1 MKRIEVRESKIPL
14 IVGILDFIVFFIFL
28 VCFSIASLSDNA
40 FVAAIFCIMI
50 FGGFCFLGIYL
61 IISYF
66 RRRLILYDN
75 YFTYTKTLG
84 KTKTYEYYEISSIQT
99 MFNTVNIQ
107 LKIYNKND
115 KKIVSIENNML
126 GYEQAI
132 DFFLEKN
139 INIDNADIEKYGNK
153 IDKIRKKNDDNKKN
167 EENYIKNRWTIQ
179 QIKKE
184 IQFMKIF
191 NIIIIVCFVMSLFL
205 PIKTDFMINLI
216 IIVFIYCLYLHFYPK
231 MVLEIKDKS
240 KSYRIPFPFLCF
252 CLIMLHF
259 LFSTETINEKGNM
272 IFLYSLIFSI
282 IIFIPFILNCLIKK
296 IKTYKLKTIIIFI
309 LIFTTSFS
317 VVRPINYILTF
328 KTPTH
333 ETVTI
338 IDKYSNRNRKS
349 GRSYYFKII
358 LNNEKTDVE
367 VSKNIYNKKEINDNV
382 QICNKESI
390 LGYKYFTI
398 HE

>member
-1 MKRIEVRESKIPL
+1 
-14 IVGILDFIVFFIFL
+14 
-28 VCFSIASLSDNA
+28 
-40 FVAAIFCIMI
+40 
-50 FGGFCFLGIYL
+50 
-61 IISYF
+61 
-66 RRRLILYDN
+66 
-75 YFTYTKTLG
+75 
-84 KTKTYEYYEISSIQT
+84 
-99 MFNTVNIQ
+99 
-107 LKIYNKND
+107 
-115 KKIVSIENNML
+115 
-126 GYEQAI
+126 
-132 DFFLEKN
+132 
-139 INIDNADIEKYGNK
+139 
-153 IDKIRKKNDDNKKN
+153 
-167 EENYIKNRWTIQ
+167 
-179 QIKKE
+179 
-184 IQFMKIF
+184 
-191 NIIIIVCFVMSLFL
+191 
-205 PIKTDFMINLI
+205 
-216 IIVFIYCLYLHFYPK
+216 

-309 LIFTTSFS
+309 LIFATSFS

-382 QICNKESI
+382 QICNRESI